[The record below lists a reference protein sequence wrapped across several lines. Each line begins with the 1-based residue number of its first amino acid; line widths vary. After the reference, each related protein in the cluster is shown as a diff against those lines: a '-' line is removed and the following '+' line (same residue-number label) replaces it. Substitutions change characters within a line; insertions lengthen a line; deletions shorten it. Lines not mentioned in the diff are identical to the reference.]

1 MIGKTDTKT
10 ASGPTVSKMFGQACR
25 VAVDLEF
32 DAGEVHA
39 IVDENG

>member
-1 MIGKTDTKT
+1 VKLDKH
-10 ASGPTVSKMFGQACR
+10 FGATPALK
-25 VAVDLEF
+25 AVDLEF